1 MQRIAAEGR
10 RVAAIVATAVIAVT
24 GLLVFFDWT
33 SGTRSTVVWTF
44 ARQPEGVVH
53 VDSLVATADGFAL
66 LARPVEGD
74 MTLWTSSNGIAWSGR
89 GISGSPNRLL
99 VDGDDLLAFAGRWV
113 MRLGHVEGQQ
123 PEASRVNLPL
133 LVRVGYGSGRA
144 GLVVGANGLVAQAF
158 TGDVFWAPNGSGP
171 ETVAPDFELVVAA
184 PTWGEAIGMPA
195 DATCDPPTVS
205 SVDVPPI
212 VATPAGFITLVSV
225 NGADPFGIWPVCEPE
240 VWSSPD
246 GKAWERLSDGSPF
259 GDGAYIYD
267 MGWRNGRLIAVGGV
281 GIDEGALWLSDDGR
295 SWTRAEPLPAEDDF
309 ELREVAAGG
318 LGWVVLGEWS
328 HRPGLTGWVSP
339 DGDCWKPL
347 PRHVSPRQAAV
358 GNDRIVL
365 AEHGGFPLMWVGIA
379 AGGRQLG
386 CD

>member
-1 MQRIAAEGR
+1 MAAG
-10 RVAAIVATAVIAVT
+10 VAAAVIAVA
-24 GLLVFFDWT
+24 GLLVFFDGT
-33 SGTRSTVVWTF
+33 SGTRSTLVWTF

-66 LARPVEGD
+66 LARPVAGA

-89 GISGSPNRLL
+89 AISGSPNRLL
-99 VDGDDLLAFAGRWV
+99 VDGNDLLAFAGRWV
-113 MRLGHVEGQQ
+113 MRLGESEDQR
-123 PEASRVNLPL
+123 PEASRLDLPL

-144 GLVVGANGLVAQAF
+144 GLVAGANGLVAQAF
-158 TGDVFWAPNGSGP
+158 TGDVFWAPRHLGHGTAAS
-171 ETVAPDFELVVAA
+171 DFKRVVAA
-184 PTWGEAIGMPA
+184 PMWGEAIGMPA
-195 DATCDPPTVS
+195 DDTCDPPTVS

-212 VATPAGFITLVSV
+212 VATPEGFVTLVSV
-225 NGADPFGIWPVCEPE
+225 DGADPFGIWPVCEPE

-246 GKAWERLSDGSPF
+246 GETWGRLSDGNPF
-259 GDGAYIYD
+259 GDGAYVYD
-267 MGWRNGRLIAVGGV
+267 MGWRQGRLIAVGGS
-281 GIDEGALWLSDDGR
+281 GTDEGALWLSDDGR
-295 SWTRAEPLPAEDDF
+295 FWIRAEPLPADDDF
-309 ELREVAAGG
+309 ELREVAAGA

-347 PRHVSPRQAAV
+347 PRDVSPRQAAV
-358 GNDRIVL
+358 GNNRIVL
-365 AEHGGFPLMWVGIA
+365 AEQGGFPLMWVGLA

>member
-1 MQRIAAEGR
+1 VQPIRIEGR
-10 RVAAIVATAVIAVT
+10 LAAVIATAVIAVS
-24 GLLVFFDWT
+24 GLFVFFDWT

-44 ARQPEGVVH
+44 ARQPDGVVH
-53 VDSLVATADGFAL
+53 VDSLVATPNGFAL

-113 MRLGHVEGQQ
+113 MRLDRDGDLR
-123 PEASRVNLPL
+123 PEVSRLNLPL

-144 GLVVGANGLVAQAF
+144 GLVVGEDGLVAQAF
-158 TGDVFWAPNGSGP
+158 TGDVFWAPNGSGQ
-171 ETVAPDFELVVAA
+171 EAGATGFELVVAA
-184 PTWGEAIGMPA
+184 PMWGEAIGMPA
-195 DATCDPPTVS
+195 DATCDPPTLS

-212 VATPAGFITLVSV
+212 VATPTGFITLVSV
-225 NGADPFGIWPVCEPE
+225 DGADPFGIWPVCEPE
-240 VWSSPD
+240 AWFSPD
-246 GKAWERLSDGSPF
+246 GKAWERLSDGNPF

-267 MGWRNGRLIAVGGV
+267 MAWRDGRLIAVGGV
-281 GIDEGALWLSDDGR
+281 GIDEGALWHSGDGR
-295 SWTRAEPLPAEDDF
+295 SWTRAKPLPADDDF
-309 ELREVAAGG
+309 ELREVAAGA

-328 HRPGLTGWVSP
+328 HGPGLTGWVSP
-339 DGDCWKPL
+339 DGECWKPL
-347 PRHVSPRQAAV
+347 PGHVSPRQAAV
-358 GNDRIVL
+358 GNNRIVL
-365 AEHGGFPLMWVGIA
+365 AEHGAFPLMWVGIA